1 MQCALTENSEIRNEI
16 YGPGNADRMWR
27 FCGTCLYWVSW
38 STLMRMSD
46 QVSSAT
52 VNFILLKF
60 TMYLFYRTRGY
71 LKNTLLKN
79 NKRNK
84 KVNEF
89 RQ

>member
-1 MQCALTENSEIRNEI
+1 
-16 YGPGNADRMWR
+16 
-27 FCGTCLYWVSW
+27 
-38 STLMRMSD
+38 MRMSD